1 MIDSKFTDKERANAR
16 IRGGMTIYWPPL
28 FLFIGSLQ
36 HVSEVVKDSVFR
48 AVWSSMLRTLFTCRE
63 VGKVLC
69 STCTAVVLFPFIQI
83 TFQHDLI
90 DRLMT
95 SNKRGSPL
103 GIPLLLFKQLRKQTA
118 SMPLFTKSSGTC
130 NFLLQ
135 PIFHLC
141 RQVSLSYGE
150 KFTYTTATISSWLQ
164 AEFSKNLAPR
174 EGYHDLGLAGI

>member
-1 MIDSKFTDKERANAR
+1 MPGLGE
-16 IRGGMTIYWPPL
+16 GW
-28 FLFIGSLQ
+28 LFIGHHCFYLLALYSMCL
-36 HVSEVVKDSVFR
+36 K
-48 AVWSSMLRTLFTCRE
+48 WSRTAFFGQCGVACWEFLFACRE

-103 GIPLLLFKQLRKQTA
+103 GIPLLLFKQLRIQTA

-130 NFLLQ
+130 NLLLQ